1 MLPHL
6 ITDEKRAFPVSLA
19 SKVTHMTEENFPE
32 VLKDCA
38 GVIFSKHVFLNTRF
52 QLSKAFEH
60 LNLIFTVPESVK
72 KTEALI
78 NEGKLLLAHKW

>member
-1 MLPHL
+1 MVLHSPLQLFIIILCIYFML
-6 ITDEKRAFPVSLA
+6 
-19 SKVTHMTEENFPE
+19 
-32 VLKDCA
+32 
-38 GVIFSKHVFLNTRF
+38 